1 MILVLLGTFNV
12 EFKRPL
18 IELEKLCIEGKLSED
33 ITVQNGYTKFSSP
46 FFKMFSFVEP
56 KVLDR
61 WYDDARIVITHAGT
75 GSIIKGI
82 KKGKKV
88 IAIARLKKNG
98 EMVDDHQLE
107 ILNEFALSGY
117 ILPWNEH
124 DSLEQ
129 ILMDINLFRPKVY
142 RSQKDKILT
151 YLQDYID
158 NL

>member
-1 MILVLLGTFNV
+1 
-12 EFKRPL
+12 
-18 IELEKLCIEGKLSED
+18 
-33 ITVQNGYTKFSSP
+33 
-46 FFKMFSFVEP
+46 MFPFVEP